1 MNWKTL
7 RKIKLAKL
15 YIKCY
20 TIVKMSKQ
28 INFRANKEDLR
39 IIKRLVRKLGI
50 TQTAVLKQ
58 ALRCLDAKEK

>member
-1 MNWKTL
+1 MEHGN
-7 RKIKLAKL
+7 
-15 YIKCY
+15 
-20 TIVKMSKQ
+20 MSKQ
-28 INFRANKEDLR
+28 INFRANNEDLR